1 MQADEPSI
9 KIIRSVRFGVK
20 VQGILTV
27 TAWLVLATILPRLTG
42 FPSGASGKEPTCQ
55 CRRHEIQVGSLGW
68 EDPLERTWQP
78 TPVSLPGECHGQRSL
93 TSYSPWGC
101 KASHMTEQLTLHFT
115 LLTLPKLAPSSSA
128 HCSSISGTNLKKSFL
143 TPYHLDLGRYLS
155 SVLP

>member
-1 MQADEPSI
+1 MVGGQGCGVALAMQADEPSI
-9 KIIRSVRFGVK
+9 KTIRSVRFGVK

-93 TSYSPWGC
+93 VGYSPRGHKEWDMH
-101 KASHMTEQLTLHFT
+101 SPFSPEFW
-115 LLTLPKLAPSSSA
+115 
-128 HCSSISGTNLKKSFL
+128 
-143 TPYHLDLGRYLS
+143 
-155 SVLP
+155 

>member
-9 KIIRSVRFGVK
+9 KMIRSVRFGVK

-55 CRRHEIQVGSLGW
+55 CRRHEIQVGPLAW
-68 EDPLERTWQP
+68 EDPLERTRQP

-93 TSYSPWGC
+93 VGYSPRGHRVGH
-101 KASHMTEQLTLHFT
+101 ALTFHPRVLVT
-115 LLTLPKLAPSSSA
+115 Y
-128 HCSSISGTNLKKSFL
+128 KS
-143 TPYHLDLGRYLS
+143 
-155 SVLP
+155 